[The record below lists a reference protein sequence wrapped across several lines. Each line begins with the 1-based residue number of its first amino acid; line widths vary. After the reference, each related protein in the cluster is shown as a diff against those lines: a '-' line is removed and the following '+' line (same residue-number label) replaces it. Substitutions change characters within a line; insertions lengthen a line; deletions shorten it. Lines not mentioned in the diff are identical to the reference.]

1 MNDAVRGSII
11 VIIGFIVA
19 IVLAFVKDG
28 KDGKVRNTRSSIL
41 FVLWM
46 VLCAT
51 YIVYH
56 FLKM

>member
-11 VIIGFIVA
+11 VILGFIVA
-19 IVLAFVKDG
+19 IVLAFV

-56 FLKM
+56 FMKM